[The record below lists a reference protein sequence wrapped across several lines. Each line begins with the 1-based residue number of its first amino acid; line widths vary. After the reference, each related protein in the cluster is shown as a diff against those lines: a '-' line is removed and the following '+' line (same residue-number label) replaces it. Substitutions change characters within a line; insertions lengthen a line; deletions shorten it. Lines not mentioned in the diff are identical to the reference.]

1 MNLNNFTIK
10 AQEAVAQ
17 SQQQAFNNQ
26 NPNIETEH
34 LLKALLKEDDSPIEF
49 LLKKNNVNVNF
60 VESKIDESIAKL
72 PKQSGGEPAQ
82 AVSRDMNSVI
92 LRATAALKTFGDE
105 FVSVEYLLLSL
116 LQGKDNSAK
125 ILKDAGLTEKGLI
138 AAIKDLRKGSSVTSQ
153 TQETQFN
160 ALNKYAINL
169 NEMARAGKLDPVI
182 GRDEEI
188 RRTLHILSRRSKNNP
203 ILVGEPGVG
212 KTAIAEGLAMRI
224 VNGDVPENLK
234 SKVIYALDMGLL
246 IAGAKYKGEFEER
259 LKAVVKEV
267 GSSNGEIILFID
279 EIHTL
284 VGAGGGDGA
293 MDAANIL
300 KPALARGELRA
311 VGATTLNEY
320 QKFFEKD
327 KALERR
333 FQKVLIDEPSVEDA
347 VSILRGLKDRY
358 ESYHHVRIKDE
369 AIIAAVELSH
379 RYITDRFLPDKAID
393 LIDESAAKLR
403 LEMNSMPEELDKLER
418 QIRQLEIEREAIKR
432 EDDTAKLKDLN
443 TEIANLAVERD
454 TYKAKWQQEKELV
467 EKVQTSKTA
476 IEQYKLE
483 AEQAERNGEYGK
495 VAEIRYGKI
504 KEEEAKIKD
513 VTSQLDASSEKRLLK
528 EEVDAE
534 DIASNVAKSTGIPV
548 MKMLQ
553 GERVK
558 LLLLEDELHQR
569 VVGQDEAIEAVSD
582 AIRRSRAGLQDP
594 KKPIGSF
601 IFLGTTGVGKTELA
615 KALADYLFDDD
626 SMMTRIDMSEYQEKH
641 SVSRLVGAPPGYVGY
656 DEGGQLTEAVR
667 RKPYSVVLLDEIEK
681 AHPDVFNILL
691 QVLDDGR
698 LTDNK
703 GRVVNFKNTII
714 IMTSNMG
721 SHIIQDNF
729 EKINEGN
736 KDEVVEST
744 KAEVSALLRQ
754 TIRPEFLNR
763 IDEIIMF
770 HPLLKKEIR
779 GIIRIQL
786 EQLVKLIAD
795 SGIKLTFSDY
805 ALDYLAENGYDPQ
818 FGARPLKRLIQKSI
832 INQLS
837 KRILAGDID
846 KSRPVLVDVFDGTVV
861 FRNEGPVDGEP
872 KNVQKF
878 VNVD

>member
-10 AQEAVAQ
+10 AQEAVSRAQ
-17 SQQQAFNNQ
+17 QLAFNGQ
-26 NPNIETEH
+26 SPAIDTEH
-34 LLKALLKEDDSPIEF
+34 LLKSLLGEEDSLVEY
-49 LLKKNNVNVNF
+49 LLKKNNVNVHF
-60 VESKIDESIAKL
+60 VETKLDESIAKL
-72 PKQSGGEPAQ
+72 PKSSSGEPAQ
-82 AVSRDMNSVI
+82 SLSRDANNVLLKAGS
-92 LRATAALKTFGDE
+92 ALKQFGDE
-105 FVSVEYLLLSL
+105 FVSPEHLLMAI
-116 LQGKDNSAK
+116 LQGSDNTAK
-125 ILKDAGLTEKGLI
+125 ILKDAGLTEKNLV
-138 AAIKDLRKGSSVTSQ
+138 AAIKELRKGDTVSSQ
-153 TQETQFN
+153 TQESSFN
-160 ALNKYAINL
+160 ALNKYGKNL
-169 NEMARAGKLDPVI
+169 NEMARQGKLDPVI

-212 KTAIAEGLAMRI
+212 KTAIAEGLAHRI

-234 SKVIYALDMGLL
+234 SKIIFALDMGQL

-259 LKAVVKEV
+259 LKSVVKEV
-267 GSSNGEIILFID
+267 AGSDGQIILFID

-284 VGAGGGDGA
+284 VGAGGGEGA

-311 VGATTLNEY
+311 IGATTLNEY

-333 FQKVLIDEPSVEDA
+333 FQKVLIDEPNVEDA
-347 VSILRGLKDRY
+347 ISILRGLKDRY
-358 ESYHHVRIKDE
+358 ETHHHVRIRDE

-418 QIRQLEIEREAIKR
+418 SIRQLEIEREAIKR
-432 EDDTAKLKDLN
+432 EDDAAKLRELSA
-443 TEIANLAVERD
+443 EIGNLSVARD
-454 TYKAKWQQEKELV
+454 TLKAKWKKEKELV
-467 EKVQTSKTA
+467 EKVQNAKAA
-476 IEQYKLE
+476 IESLKQT
-483 AEQAERNGEYGK
+483 AEKAEREGNYGE

-504 KEEEAKIKD
+504 KEQEKIID
-513 VTSQLDASSEKRLLK
+513 DYAGQLAAISADSRLMK

-534 DIASNVAKSTGIPV
+534 DIAEAVAKTTGIPV
-548 MKMLQ
+548 SKMLQ
-553 GERVK
+553 GEKEK
-558 LLLLEDELHQR
+558 LLHLEEELHKR
-569 VVGQDEAIEAVSD
+569 VVGQDEAITAVAD

-594 KKPIGSF
+594 KRPIGSF

-615 KALADYLFDDD
+615 KGLAEYLFDEE

-667 RKPYSVVLLDEIEK
+667 RKPYSVILLDEIEK
-681 AHPDVFNILL
+681 AHPDVFNVLL

-703 GRVVNFKNTII
+703 GRMVNFKNTII

-721 SHIIQDNF
+721 SHIIQANF
-729 EKINEGN
+729 EELNEKNRDKIVNN
-736 KDEVVEST
+736 TRREVMD
-744 KAEVSALLRQ
+744 LLKQ

-763 IDEIIMF
+763 IDEVILF
-770 HPLLKKEIR
+770 QPLLKTEIK

-786 EQLVKLIAD
+786 DTLRKLVAKT
-795 SGIKLTFSDY
+795 GIDLQFSDY
-805 ALDYLAENGYDPQ
+805 TLEYLAENGFDPQ
-818 FGARPLKRLIQKSI
+818 FGARPLKRLIQKEI
-832 INQLS
+832 VNQLS
-837 KRILAGDID
+837 KRILAGNID
-846 KSRPVLVDVFDGTVV
+846 KTHPVLVDVFDGTVV
-861 FRNEGPVDGEP
+861 FRNEAMETE
-872 KNVQKF
+872 KK
-878 VNVD
+878 

>member
-1 MNLNNFTIK
+1 MSN
-10 AQEAVAQ
+10 
-17 SQQQAFNNQ
+17 
-26 NPNIETEH
+26 
-34 LLKALLKEDDSPIEF
+34 DDSPIEF
-49 LLKKNNVNVNF
+49 LLKKNNVNVPF
-60 VESKIDESIAKL
+60 VESKIDESIKKL
-72 PKQSGGEPAQ
+72 PRTSGAEPAQ

-92 LRATAALKTFGDE
+92 LRATGALKTFGDE
-105 FVSVEYLLLSL
+105 FVSVEYLLLAI
-116 LQGKDNSAK
+116 LQGNDNSAK
-125 ILKDAGLTEKGLI
+125 VLKDAGLTEKGLV
-138 AAIKDLRKGSSVTSQ
+138 AAIKDLRKGSTISSQ

-160 ALNKYAINL
+160 ALSKYAKNL
-169 NEMARAGKLDPVI
+169 NEMARNGKLDPVI

-224 VNGDVPENLK
+224 LNGDVPENLK
-234 SKVIYALDMGLL
+234 SKIIFALDMGQL

-259 LKAVVKEV
+259 LKSVVKEV
-267 GSSNGEIILFID
+267 STSDGEIILFID

-300 KPALARGELRA
+300 KPALARGDLRA
-311 VGATTLNEY
+311 IGATTLNEY

-333 FQKVLIDEPSVEDA
+333 FQKVMIDEPTVEDA

-358 ESYHHVRIKDE
+358 ETYHHVRIKDE

-432 EDDTAKLKDLN
+432 ESDEAKLRELN
-443 TEIANLAVERD
+443 TEISNLSVQRD
-454 TYKAKWQQEKELV
+454 TFKAKWQQEKEVV
-467 EKVQTSKTA
+467 EKIQNAKA
-476 IEQYKLE
+476 EIENLKAA
-483 AEQAERNGEYGK
+483 AEKAEREGDYGK
-495 VAEIRYGKI
+495 VAEIRYGKVQ
-504 KEEEAKIKD
+504 EQEKIID
-513 VTSQLDASSEKRLLK
+513 EQTQLLDEISEKRMLK

-534 DIASNVAKSTGIPV
+534 DIAANVAKATGIPV

-553 GERVK
+553 SEREK
-558 LLLLEDELHQR
+558 LLQLEEELHKR

-615 KALADYLFDDD
+615 KALAEYLFDDD
-626 SMMTRIDMSEYQEKH
+626 AMMTRIDMSEYQEKH
-641 SVSRLVGAPPGYVGY
+641 AVSRLVGAPPGYVGY

-703 GRVVNFKNTII
+703 GRVVNFKNTIV

-721 SHIIQDNF
+721 SHVIQENF
-729 EKINEGN
+729 ERVTEKN
-736 KDEVVEST
+736 KDEVVEAT
-744 KAEVSALLRQ
+744 KAEVMNLLRQ

-763 IDEIIMF
+763 IDEVIMF
-770 HPLLKKEIR
+770 QPLMKKEIK
-779 GIIRIQL
+779 GIINIQL
-786 EQLVKLIAD
+786 QQLKQLVAQ
-795 SGIKLTFSDY
+795 SGIQLQFSEY
-805 ALDYLAENGYDPQ
+805 VLEFLSENGYDPQ
-818 FGARPLKRLIQKSI
+818 LGARPLKRLIQKEI
-832 INQLS
+832 VNQLS
-837 KRILAGDID
+837 RRILAGDID
-846 KSRPVLVDVFDGTVV
+846 KSIPVLVDVFDGNVV
-861 FRNEGPVDGEP
+861 FRNESTTGRKMEKTTG
-872 KNVQKF
+872 
-878 VNVD
+878 